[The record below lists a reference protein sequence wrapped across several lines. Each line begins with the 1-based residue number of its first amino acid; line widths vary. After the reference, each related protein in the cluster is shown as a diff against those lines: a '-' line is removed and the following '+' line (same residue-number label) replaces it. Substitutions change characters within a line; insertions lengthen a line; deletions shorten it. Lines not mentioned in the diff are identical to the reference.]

1 MIIRDLEV
9 RCCRHVVEALRED
22 AMRSADH
29 GQGLEFLV
37 LTLRT
42 DAGLAAS
49 SFGFAGRSARGS
61 GELAAAAM
69 RPFLLGKHALLREQL
84 WQQFRTEDRWWNHL
98 PIYSYGP
105 FDVALWLLGS
115 QAAGQPLYQ
124 YIGGCRDQVP
134 VYASSLVLP
143 SPAAY
148 AAEARRI
155 QAKGYKAYK
164 IHPPGRSYDEDLA
177 VHRAV
182 REAVGPGFT
191 LMSDPV
197 GCLNLEQ
204 AIRFGREL
212 ERLDYY
218 WIEEP
223 FHDEN
228 FHALR
233 ELTRV
238 LDLPVVG
245 TEVLAK
251 HPYSVAECIATRV
264 VDRVRADV
272 SWTGGVTGVLKTARL
287 AEAFGV
293 NCEIHTSILHPLE
306 LVNLHCC
313 AAVSNC
319 DYFELLTPE
328 ESFAFGLVSPLPIV
342 DGVAMLPPGPGLGI
356 EFDWDLIDN
365 ATFAV
370 L

>member
-1 MIIRDLEV
+1 
-9 RCCRHVVEALRED
+9 
-22 AMRSADH
+22 MRSASH
-29 GQGLEFLV
+29 EQGLEFLV
-37 LTLRT
+37 VTLRT
-42 DAGLAAS
+42 DEGLEAS

-69 RPFLLGKHALLREQL
+69 RPFLVGKHALHREQI
-84 WQQFRTEDRWWNHL
+84 WQEWRTEDRWWNHL

-105 FDVALWLLGS
+105 FDIALWLLGA
-115 QAAGQPLYQ
+115 QAAGQPLYR
-124 YIGGCRDQVP
+124 YIGAARDRVP
-134 VYASSLVLP
+134 VYASSLVL
-143 SPAAY
+143 ADAQAY
-148 AAEARRI
+148 AAEARSIRD
-155 QAKGYKAYK
+155 KGYAAYK
-164 IHPPGRSYDEDLA
+164 IHPPGRSFAEDLE

-182 REAVGPGFT
+182 RAAVGPDFT

-197 GCLNLEQ
+197 ACLNLEE
-204 AIRFGREL
+204 AVRLGREL
-212 ERLDYY
+212 EQLNYY

-245 TEVLAK
+245 TEVIAK
-251 HPYSVAECIATRV
+251 HPYTVAECIATRV

-272 SWTGGVTGVLKTARL
+272 SWTGGVTGVMKTATL

-313 AAVSNC
+313 AAISNC
-319 DYFELLTPE
+319 DFFELLTPE
-328 ESFAFGLVSPLPIV
+328 TSFNFGLQESIDIREGIAYLPQ
-342 DGVAMLPPGPGLGI
+342 GPGLGI

-365 ATFAV
+365 ATTAR

>member
-1 MIIRDLEV
+1 MIITELEI
-9 RCCRHVVEALRED
+9 RCCKHTVPALSEAS
-22 AMRSADH
+22 MRSASH
-29 GQGLEFLV
+29 EQGLEFLV
-37 LTLRT
+37 VTLRT
-42 DAGLAAS
+42 DEGLEAS

-69 RPFLLGKHALLREQL
+69 RPFLVGKHALHREQI
-84 WQQFRTEDRWWNHL
+84 WQEWRTEDRWWNHL

-105 FDVALWLLGS
+105 FDIALWLLGA
-115 QAAGQPLYQ
+115 QAAGQPLYR
-124 YIGGCRDQVP
+124 YIGAARDRVP
-134 VYASSLVLP
+134 VYASSLVL
-143 SPAAY
+143 ADAQAY
-148 AAEARRI
+148 AAEARSIRD
-155 QAKGYKAYK
+155 KGYAAYK
-164 IHPPGRSYDEDLA
+164 IHPPGRSFAEDLE

-182 REAVGPGFT
+182 RAAVGPDFT

-197 GCLNLEQ
+197 ACLNLEE
-204 AIRFGREL
+204 AVRLGREL
-212 ERLDYY
+212 EQLNYY

-245 TEVLAK
+245 TEVIAK
-251 HPYSVAECIATRV
+251 HPYTVAECIATRV

-272 SWTGGVTGVLKTARL
+272 SWTGGVTGVMKTATL

-313 AAVSNC
+313 AAISNC
-319 DYFELLTPE
+319 DFFELLTPE
-328 ESFAFGLVSPLPIV
+328 TSFNFGLQESIDIREGIAYLPQ
-342 DGVAMLPPGPGLGI
+342 GPGLGI

-365 ATFAV
+365 ATTAR

>member
-1 MIIRDLEV
+1 MIITELEI
-9 RCCRHVVEALRED
+9 RCCRHTVTALTED

-29 GQGLEFLV
+29 QQGLEFLV
-37 LTLRT
+37 VTLKT
-42 DAGLAAS
+42 DDGLEAS

-69 RPFLLGKHALLREQL
+69 RPFLIGKHALLREQI

-105 FDVALWLLGS
+105 FDVALWLLGAK
-115 QAAGQPLYQ
+115 AAGQPLYH
-124 YIGGCRDQVP
+124 YLGGCRDQVP

-143 SPAAY
+143 SAEAY
-148 AAEARRI
+148 AAQARQV
-155 QAKGYKAYK
+155 QAKGYHAYK
-164 IHPPGRSYDEDLA
+164 VHPPGRSYAEDA
-177 VHRAV
+177 AIHRAV
-182 REAVGPGFT
+182 REAVGPGFQ

-197 GCLNLEQ
+197 ACLNLEE
-204 AIRFGREL
+204 AVRLGREL
-212 ERLDYY
+212 EKLDYF

-228 FHALR
+228 FHTLR

-238 LDLPVVG
+238 LDLAVVG

-272 SWTGGVTGVLKTARL
+272 SWTGGVTGVRKTATV
-287 AEAFGV
+287 AEAFDV

-313 AAVSNC
+313 AATSNC
-319 DYFELLTPE
+319 DFFELLLPE
-328 ESFAFGLVSPLPIV
+328 ESFNFGLAQPIEIV
-342 DGVAMLPPGPGLGI
+342 DGMAKLPQGPGLGI
-356 EFDWDLIDN
+356 EFDWNLIDN
-365 ATFAV
+365 ATLAV

>member
-1 MIIRDLEV
+1 MIITELEV
-9 RCCRHVVEALRED
+9 RCCRHVVEALSED

-29 GQGLEFLV
+29 QRGLEFLV
-37 LTLRT
+37 ITLKT
-42 DAGLAAS
+42 DGGLSAS

-61 GELAAAAM
+61 GELAASAM
-69 RPFLLGKHALLREQL
+69 RPFLIGKHALAREQV

-98 PIYSYGP
+98 PIYSFGP
-105 FDVALWLLGS
+105 FDVALWLLGA

-124 YIGGCRDQVP
+124 YIGAYRDQVP

-143 SPAAY
+143 GPEAY
-148 AAEARRI
+148 AAEARAI
-155 QAKGYKAYK
+155 QAKGYHAYK
-164 IHPPGRSYDEDLA
+164 IHPPGRDFAEDVA
-177 VHRAV
+177 IHRAV
-182 REAVGPGFT
+182 RDAVGPDFT

-197 GCLNLEQ
+197 ACLNLEQ
-204 AIRFGREL
+204 AVRFGREL

-228 FHALR
+228 YHALR

-251 HPYSVAECIATRV
+251 HPYTVAECIATRV

-272 SWTGGVTGVLKTARL
+272 SWTGGVTGVIKTARL

-313 AAVSNC
+313 AAVANC
-319 DYFELLTPE
+319 DFFELLTPV
-328 ESFAFGLVSPLPIV
+328 ESFDFGLARPIPIV
-342 DGVAMLPPGPGLGI
+342 DGMAQLPDGPGLGI
-356 EFDWDLIDN
+356 ELDWDLIDN
-365 ATFAV
+365 ATQAV

>member
-1 MIIRDLEV
+1 MIITDLEI
-9 RCCRHVVEALRED
+9 RCCRHSVEALD
-22 AMRSADH
+22 ASSMRSADH
-29 GQGLEFLV
+29 RQELEFLV
-37 LTLRT
+37 ITLKT
-42 DAGLAAS
+42 DSGLQAS
-49 SFGFAGRSARGS
+49 TFGFAGRSARDS

-69 RPFLLGKHALLREQL
+69 RPFLIGRNALDREAI

-98 PIYSYGP
+98 PIYSFGP
-105 FDVALWLLGS
+105 FDIALWLLGA

-134 VYASSLVLP
+134 VYASSLVLSGP
-143 SPAAY
+143 DAY
-148 AAEARRI
+148 AEEALAI
-155 QAKGYKAYK
+155 QAKGYKGYK
-164 IHPPGRSYDEDLA
+164 LHPIGRDPKADLA
-177 VHRAV
+177 AHHAA
-182 REAVGPGFT
+182 REAVGPDFT

-197 GCLNLEQ
+197 ASLNLEQ
-204 AIRFGREL
+204 AIRFGRAL
-212 ERLDYY
+212 EQLDYY

-228 FHALR
+228 FHSLR

-272 SWTGGVTGVLKTARL
+272 SWTGGVTGVIKTARL

-293 NCEIHTSILHPLE
+293 NCEVHTSILHPLE

-313 AAVSNC
+313 AAIANC
-319 DYFELLTPE
+319 DFFELLTPE
-328 ESFAFGLVSPLPIV
+328 SSFDFGLAEPIHIV
-342 DGVAMLPPGPGLGI
+342 DGMAHLPTAPGLGI
-356 EFDWDLIDN
+356 DLDWALIDR
-365 ATFAV
+365 ATQAV

>member
-1 MIIRDLEV
+1 MRISELEI
-9 RCCRHVVEALRED
+9 RCCQHTVEALRED

-29 GQGLEFLV
+29 QQGLEFLV
-37 LTLRT
+37 VTLRT
-42 DAGLAAS
+42 DGGLEAS

-69 RPFLLGKHALLREQL
+69 RPFLVGKHALHREQI
-84 WQQFRTEDRWWNHL
+84 WQAWRTEDRWWNHL

-105 FDVALWLLGS
+105 FDIALWLLGA
-115 QAAGQPLYQ
+115 QAADQPLYR
-124 YIGGCRDQVP
+124 YIGAARDHVP

-143 SPAAY
+143 DAAAY
-148 AAEARRI
+148 AAEAQNIR
-155 QAKGYKAYK
+155 AKGYAAYK
-164 IHPPGRSYDEDLA
+164 IHPPGRSFEEDLE

-182 REAVGPGFT
+182 RAAVGPDFR

-204 AIRFGREL
+204 AVRLGREL

-228 FHALR
+228 YHALR
-233 ELTRV
+233 ELTRI

-245 TEVLAK
+245 TEVIAK
-251 HPYSVAECIATRV
+251 HPYTVAECIATRV

-272 SWTGGVTGVLKTARL
+272 SWTGGVTGVMKTATL

-313 AAVSNC
+313 AAIANC
-319 DYFELLTPE
+319 DFFELLTPE
-328 ESFAFGLVSPLPIV
+328 ASFDFGLQQPIDIR
-342 DGVAMLPPGPGLGI
+342 DGVAHLPQGPGLGI

-365 ATFAV
+365 ATTAI